1 MDPPPPRPQRAR
13 APRGKKKDDSSP
25 AAAPVPAPPAP
36 AASMLPEPDAPAA
49 QPAQVHAS
57 ATAFAPISSE
67 DESVIVRLQVNSDEV
82 ASPYDAIMQT
92 ASFSSVPMDVPP
104 TAAATTAT
112 AAVPLNAL
120 FAREV
125 SDPHLPAQQQAQPRN
140 STKVAS
146 VVKLLA
152 EFGEKSK
159 NGEWPSSTSV
169 HCHWCC
175 HPFDTVPFGMPVK
188 YAAGQFHVIG
198 CFCSVECTC
207 SRIFASAR
215 DSIDEC
221 MNRYS
226 LLNAMAKSCGLG
238 SEPIRPAPNKEAL
251 KTFGGHLGIE
261 QFRTYGR
268 PCATSAEDGARS
280 IATRRIVV
288 YCPPMQSLAQ
298 HAEEVND
305 TDLSSEYRYIPID
318 SDRVTRYQEKIRLMR
333 TKPLINFKNTLD
345 HTMKLK
351 YTEKTA

>member
-1 MDPPPPRPQRAR
+1 MPSLVGMP
-13 APRGKKKDDSSP
+13 
-25 AAAPVPAPPAP
+25 
-36 AASMLPEPDAPAA
+36 
-49 QPAQVHAS
+49 PAQVHAS
-57 ATAFAPISSE
+57 VTAFAPISSE
-67 DESVIVRLQVNSDEV
+67 DESVIVRLQVNANGTSDDV
-82 ASPYDAIMQT
+82 ASPYDATET
-92 ASFSSVPMDVPP
+92 ASFSSIPMDVPSI
-104 TAAATTAT
+104 TDAAAP
-112 AAVPLNAL
+112 VPLNAL
-120 FAREV
+120 FAREQQPLALGEHQHPP
-125 SDPHLPAQQQAQPRN
+125 DLPNKIGATAN
-140 STKVAS
+140 KAAS

-207 SRIFASAR
+207 ARIFASAR

-226 LLNAMAKSCGLG
+226 LLNALAKACGLG
-238 SEPIRPAPNKEAL
+238 SDPVRPAPDKEAL

-268 PCATSAEDGARS
+268 PGAAAEDGARS
-280 IATRRIVV
+280 VAARRIVV
-288 YCPPMQSLAQ
+288 NCPPMQSLAQ
-298 HAEEVND
+298 HTEEVND
-305 TDLSSEYRYIPID
+305 TDMSSEYRYIPID
-318 SDRVTRYQEKIRLMR
+318 SDRVMRYQEKIRLMR

-351 YTEKTA
+351 YTEKTQA